1 MHHAGA
7 THDADL
13 GRVKDTRRGPFLDSF
28 LIVQLPLGADET
40 CHHEYNAAIVEPLQ
54 LEVCNGCVELAD
66 DVVFSVDMFRTG
78 DESLGR
84 ALVSRLEVDNA
95 VGARDPDS
103 VVDLVVVAKLARGYA
118 IAGEVCHADLFAR
131 LAVVK
136 VVRGKG
142 VQGKGA
148 VVVWDGDAAARGAEE
163 SLCVQFLYLDHD
175 DDDASTVGDW
185 GARQLAQRGW

>member
-1 MHHAGA
+1 M
-7 THDADL
+7 

-28 LIVQLPLGADET
+28 LIVQLSLGADET
-40 CHHEYNAAIVEPLQ
+40 CHHKYDATIVEPLQ

-66 DVVFSVDMFRTG
+66 DVVFSVGMLPIR
-78 DESLGR
+78 DESLGG

-118 IAGEVCHADLFAR
+118 VAGEVCHADLFAR

-148 VVVWDGDAAARGAEE
+148 VVVWDGDATAWGTEQ
-163 SLCVQFLYLDHD
+163 SLCGQFLYLDHD

-185 GARQLAQRGW
+185 GARHLAQRGW